1 MSAPDE
7 NRYKAEEVA
16 EDVNIMDESHY
27 KANINIKIPKD
38 PDLIESDTIYEV
50 YGTPQAVMSALI
62 CSYCSIAESEL
73 HIPLKD
79 LIESTTEHLT
89 KYYNTP
95 TINT

>member
-1 MSAPDE
+1 MSARDE
-7 NRYKAEEVA
+7 IRYKA
-16 EDVNIMDESHY
+16 DIL
-27 KANINIKIPKD
+27 IQIPED
-38 PDLIESDTIYEV
+38 PDLLETNTTYEV

-95 TINT
+95 NING